1 MKKVFSCIAL
11 TLLLSSCGTKVAFT
25 TDATVH
31 SADIGVLRQQDYVV
45 IGFKPDAYFEYRGPV
60 NYVPVGKGLRG
71 SEPSFTFGSDAA
83 ALEHQVSFSYL
94 SPTGMNSRTVSF
106 VPEQVEEVTFS
117 RAQGILLRPR
127 SGSALVQ
134 PRAEARMCT
143 E

>member
-1 MKKVFSCIAL
+1 MKKVFSSIAL
-11 TLLLSSCGTKVAFT
+11 SLLLASCGTKVDFT

-71 SEPSFTFGSDAA
+71 SEPSFTFGS
-83 ALEHQVSFSYL
+83 
-94 SPTGMNSRTVSF
+94 
-106 VPEQVEEVTFS
+106 
-117 RAQGILLRPR
+117 
-127 SGSALVQ
+127 ALVQ
-134 PRAEARMCT
+134 PRSEARMCT